1 MMTRRSGVR
10 SNDRTGNRHF
20 KAAAATLGLLAVL
33 ALRPVLVRG
42 EEKKQ
47 GLLGPWKATAELS
60 FVVTGG
66 NTATSAFSLGTSFNR
81 KWTNDS
87 LLFKSYILKSNST
100 TTIRTARGTETDF
113 NIIEAKVHRVVAE
126 NYLLAGQ
133 YDRRISKKLSGQAGL
148 SWDRNRFAGV
158 EDRVMFTTGFG
169 YALVEKARTQV
180 RTAAAM
186 TYTLRQYVGQNM
198 ASFAGLRFSI
208 LADQKILDS
217 SSVSTQF
224 VLDDNLK
231 RMDDWRFDWTNS
243 VSASIS
249 KSLALKIGLRML
261 YTHVP
266 ALQSL
271 ALFDL
276 EGLPTGLFVQ
286 VPLKNLDTV
295 MTTSI
300 VINF

>member
-1 MMTRRSGVR
+1 M
-10 SNDRTGNRHF
+10 DRTGKCRF
-20 KAAAATLGLLAVL
+20 KSAAALGLLAVL
-33 ALRPVLVRG
+33 AIWPGLVRG
-42 EEKKQ
+42 EENKK

-66 NTATSAFSLGTSFNR
+66 NTATSAFSLGTSFTR
-81 KWTNDS
+81 KWTNDT
-87 LLFKSYILKSNST
+87 LLFKSYILRSNST
-100 TTIRTARGTETDF
+100 MTIRTAQGTETDF
-113 NIIEAKVHRVVAE
+113 TIIEEKFERLVSE

-158 EDRVMFTTGFG
+158 DDRVMFTTGVG
-169 YALVEKARTQV
+169 YAWVEKARTQV

-186 TYTLRQYVGQNM
+186 TYTVRQYVGQDM
-198 ASFAGLRFSI
+198 ASFAGLRFSV
-208 LADQKILDS
+208 LADQKILDN

-224 VLDDNLK
+224 VFDDNLK
-231 RMDDWRFDWTNS
+231 RMKDWRFDWTNS

-249 KSLALKIGLRML
+249 KSLALKISLRMI
-261 YTHVP
+261 YTNVP

-276 EGLPTGLFVQ
+276 GGLPTDLFVQ
-286 VPLKNLDTV
+286 VPLKKLDTF

>member
-10 SNDRTGNRHF
+10 GKDRTGNRHIQ
-20 KAAAATLGLLAVL
+20 AAAALGLLAVL
-33 ALRPVLVRG
+33 AVSPLLVRG
-42 EEKKQ
+42 QEKKL

-66 NTATSAFSLGTSFNR
+66 NTSTSAFSLGTSFNR
-81 KWTNDS
+81 KWTNDA

-100 TTIRTARGTETDF
+100 TTTRTAQGTETDF
-113 NIIEAKVHRVVAE
+113 NIIEAKVHRLVAE

-169 YALVEKARTQV
+169 YAWVEKARTQI
-180 RTAAAM
+180 RTGGGL
-186 TYTLRQYVGQNM
+186 TYTLRQYVGQSM

-208 LADQKILDS
+208 LADRKILEN

-249 KSLALKIGLRML
+249 KSLALKISIRLL

-286 VPLKNLDTV
+286 VPLKNLDTL

>member
-1 MMTRRSGVR
+1 M
-10 SNDRTGNRHF
+10 NRLGKHHF
-20 KAAAATLGLLAVL
+20 IAAAALGLLAIL
-33 ALRPVLVRG
+33 AIRPVLVRG
-42 EEKKQ
+42 EEKKL

-100 TTIRTARGTETDF
+100 TTTRTARGTETDF
-113 NIIEAKVHRVVAE
+113 DIIEDKIHRLVAE

-133 YDRRISKKLSGQAGL
+133 YDRRISKKLSGQVGL

-158 EDRVMFTTGFG
+158 DDRVMFTTGLG
-169 YALVEKARTQV
+169 CAWVEKARTLV

-186 TYTLRQYVGQNM
+186 TYTLRQYVGQDM

-208 LADQKILDS
+208 LADQKILEN

-231 RMDDWRFDWTNS
+231 QMDDWRFDWTNS

-249 KSLALKIGLRML
+249 KSLALKISLRML

-286 VPLKNLDTV
+286 VPLKNLDTL

>member
-1 MMTRRSGVR
+1 M
-10 SNDRTGNRHF
+10 DRTGKRHF
-20 KAAAATLGLLAVL
+20 KAAAATLGLLACLVL
-33 ALRPVLVRG
+33 WPSLVRG

-66 NTATSAFSLGTSFNR
+66 NTTTSAFSLGTSFTR

-87 LLFKSYILKSNST
+87 LLFNSYILKSNST
-100 TTIRTARGTETDF
+100 TTTRTARGTETDF
-113 NIIEAKVHRVVAE
+113 DIIEEKINRLVSE

-133 YDRRISKKLSGQAGL
+133 YDRRISKNLSGQVGL

-158 EDRVMFTTGFG
+158 DDRVMLTTGFG
-169 YALVEKARTQV
+169 YAWVEKARTQV
-180 RTAAAM
+180 KTAAGM
-186 TYTLRQYVGQNM
+186 TYTLRQYVGQDM

-208 LADQKILDS
+208 LADQKILDN

-224 VLDDNLK
+224 VFDKNLK
-231 RMDDWRFDWTNS
+231 RMIDWRFDWTNS
-243 VSASIS
+243 VTASIS
-249 KSLALKIGLRML
+249 KSLALKMSLRMI
-261 YTHVP
+261 YTNVP

-276 EGLPTGLFVQ
+276 DGLPTGLFVS
-286 VPLKNLDTV
+286 VPLKELDTFL
-295 MTTSI
+295 TTSI

>member
-1 MMTRRSGVR
+1 MH
-10 SNDRTGNRHF
+10 RTENRHR
-20 KAAAATLGLLAVL
+20 KAAGATLALLAVL
-33 ALRPVLVRG
+33 ALRPALVRG
-42 EEKKQ
+42 QEKKQ

-66 NTATSAFSLGTSFNR
+66 NTSTSAFSLGTSFTR

-87 LLFKSYILKSNST
+87 LQFKSYILRSNST
-100 TTIRTARGTETDF
+100 LTTRTAQGTETDF
-113 NIIEAKVHRVVAE
+113 NIIEDKINRLVAE

-158 EDRVMFTTGFG
+158 DDRVMFSAGFG
-169 YALVEKARTQV
+169 YAWVEKARTQV
-180 RTAAAM
+180 KTAGGV
-186 TYTLRQYVGQNM
+186 TYTLRQYVGQEM
-198 ASFAGLRFSI
+198 ASFAGLRFSV

-224 VLDDNLK
+224 VFDDNLK

-249 KSLALKIGLRML
+249 KSLALKISLRML
-261 YTHVP
+261 YTNVP

>member
-1 MMTRRSGVR
+1 M
-10 SNDRTGNRHF
+10 NRIGKHDF
-20 KAAAATLGLLAVL
+20 AAVAALGLLAVL
-33 ALRPVLVRG
+33 LISPALLRG
-42 EEKKQ
+42 EEKKL

-66 NTATSAFSLGTSFNR
+66 NTATSAFSLGTSFTR
-81 KWTNDS
+81 KWTNDT

-100 TTIRTARGTETDF
+100 TTTRTARGTETDF
-113 NIIEAKVHRVVAE
+113 DIIEDKIHRLVAE

-133 YDRRISKKLSGQAGL
+133 YDRRISKKLSGQVGL

-158 EDRVMFTTGFG
+158 DDRVMFTAGLG
-169 YALVEKARTQV
+169 CALVDQARTQV

-186 TYTLRQYVGQNM
+186 TYTLRQYVGQDM
-198 ASFAGLRFSI
+198 ASFAGLRFSM
-208 LADQKILDS
+208 LADQKILEN

-224 VLDDNLK
+224 VWDDNLK
-231 RMDDWRFDWTNS
+231 RTDDWRFDWTNS

-249 KSLALKIGLRML
+249 KSLALKISLRLL

-276 EGLPTGLFVQ
+276 EGLPTGLSVQ
-286 VPLKNLDTV
+286 VPLKKLDTL

>member
-1 MMTRRSGVR
+1 M
-10 SNDRTGNRHF
+10 NRTGKHNYQ
-20 KAAAATLGLLAVL
+20 AAAALGLLAVL
-33 ALRPVLVRG
+33 AIWPVLVRG
-42 EEKKQ
+42 EEKKP

-66 NTATSAFSLGTSFNR
+66 NTTTSAFSLGTSFNR

-100 TTIRTARGTETDF
+100 TTTRTAQGTETDF
-113 NIIEAKVHRVVAE
+113 NIIEDKIHRLVAE

-133 YDRRISKKLSGQAGL
+133 YDRRISKKFSGQAGL

-158 EDRVMFTTGFG
+158 DDRVMFTSGLG
-169 YALVEKARTQV
+169 SAWVEKARTQV
-180 RTAAAM
+180 RTAAAV
-186 TYTLRQYVGQNM
+186 TYTLRQYVGQDM

-208 LADQKILDS
+208 LADQKILDN

-249 KSLALKIGLRML
+249 KSLALKISLRML
-261 YTHVP
+261 YTNVP

-276 EGLPTGLFVQ
+276 EGLPTGLFVH
-286 VPLKNLDTV
+286 VPLKSLDTL

>member
-1 MMTRRSGVR
+1 MDMHS
-10 SNDRTGNRHF
+10 TGNRHI
-20 KAAAATLGLLAVL
+20 KAAAATLGLQAVL
-33 ALRPVLVRG
+33 AIWPVLVRG
-42 EEKKQ
+42 EEKKP

-66 NTATSAFSLGTSFNR
+66 NTATSAFSLGTSFTR

-87 LLFKSYILKSNST
+87 LLFKSYILNSNST
-100 TTIRTARGTETDF
+100 TTTRTARGTETDF
-113 NIIEAKVHRVVAE
+113 DIIEEKIHRLVAQ
-126 NYLLAGQ
+126 NYLLSGQ
-133 YDRRISKKLSGQAGL
+133 YDRRISKKLSGQGGL

-158 EDRVMFTTGFG
+158 DDRVMFATGFG
-169 YALVEKARTQV
+169 YALVEKTRTQV
-180 RTAAAM
+180 RTAAGL
-186 TYTLRQYVGQNM
+186 TYTLRKYVGQDM

-208 LADQKILDS
+208 GADQKIREN

-249 KSLALKIGLRML
+249 KSLALKISLRLL
-261 YTHVP
+261 YTNVP

-276 EGLPTGLFVQ
+276 DGLSTGLFVQ
-286 VPLKNLDTV
+286 VPLRNLDTV

>member
-1 MMTRRSGVR
+1 M
-10 SNDRTGNRHF
+10 NRIEKHATIT
-20 KAAAATLGLLAVL
+20 AAAIGLLAIF
-33 ALRPVLVRG
+33 AISPALVRG
-42 EEKKQ
+42 EEKKP
-47 GLLGPWKATAELS
+47 GLLGPWAATAELS

-66 NTATSAFSLGTSFNR
+66 NTATSAFSLGTSFTR
-81 KWTNDS
+81 KWTNDT

-100 TTIRTARGTETDF
+100 TTTRTAQGTEIDF
-113 NIIEAKVHRVVAE
+113 DIIEDKIHRLVAE

-158 EDRVMFTTGFG
+158 DDRVMFTAGLG
-169 YALVEKARTQV
+169 CAWVEKTRTVV
-180 RTAAAM
+180 RTAAAV
-186 TYTLRQYVGQNM
+186 TYTLRQYVGQDM
-198 ASFAGLRFSI
+198 VSFAGLRLSM
-208 LADQKILDS
+208 LADQKILENS
-217 SSVSTQF
+217 SISTQF
-224 VLDDNLK
+224 VWDDSLNQ
-231 RMDDWRFDWTNS
+231 MDDWRFDWTNS
-243 VSASIS
+243 ASASIS
-249 KSLALKIGLRML
+249 KSLALKISLRLL

-286 VPLKNLDTV
+286 VPLKKLDTL

>member
-1 MMTRRSGVR
+1 MNM
-10 SNDRTGNRHF
+10 DRTGKCRF
-20 KAAAATLGLLAVL
+20 KSAAALGLLAVL
-33 ALRPVLVRG
+33 AIWPGLVRG
-42 EEKKQ
+42 EENKK

-66 NTATSAFSLGTSFNR
+66 NTATSAFSLGTSFTR
-81 KWTNDS
+81 KWTNDT
-87 LLFKSYILKSNST
+87 LLFKSYILRSNST
-100 TTIRTARGTETDF
+100 MTIRTAQGTETDF
-113 NIIEAKVHRVVAE
+113 TIIEEKFERLVSE

-158 EDRVMFTTGFG
+158 DDRVMFTTGVG
-169 YALVEKARTQV
+169 YAWVEKARTQV

-186 TYTLRQYVGQNM
+186 TYTVRQYVGQDM
-198 ASFAGLRFSI
+198 ASFAGLRFSV
-208 LADQKILDS
+208 LADQKILDN

-224 VLDDNLK
+224 VFDDNLK
-231 RMDDWRFDWTNS
+231 RMKDWRFDWTNS

-249 KSLALKIGLRML
+249 KSLALKISLRMI
-261 YTHVP
+261 YTNVP

-276 EGLPTGLFVQ
+276 GGLPTDLFVQ
-286 VPLKNLDTV
+286 VPLKKLDTF

>member
-1 MMTRRSGVR
+1 M
-10 SNDRTGNRHF
+10 DRTGKRRI
-20 KAAAATLGLLAVL
+20 KAAAALGLLACLVL
-33 ALRPVLVRG
+33 WPGFVRG
-42 EEKKQ
+42 EAKKQ
-47 GLLGPWKATAELS
+47 GLLGPWKAAAELS

-66 NTATSAFSLGTSFNR
+66 NTSTSAFSLGTSFTR

-87 LLFKSYILKSNST
+87 LLFKSYLLKSNST
-100 TTIRTARGTETDF
+100 TTTRTARGTETDF
-113 NIIEAKVHRVVAE
+113 DIIEEKIHRLVSE
-126 NYLLAGQ
+126 NYLLASQ
-133 YDRRISKKLSGQAGL
+133 YDRRISKNLSGQVGL

-158 EDRVMFTTGFG
+158 DDRVMFTTGFG
-169 YALVEKARTQV
+169 YAWVEKARTQV

-186 TYTLRQYVGQNM
+186 TYTLRQYVGQDM

-224 VLDDNLK
+224 VFDKNLK
-231 RMDDWRFDWTNS
+231 RMIDWRFDWTNS

-249 KSLALKIGLRML
+249 KSLALKISLRMF
-261 YTHVP
+261 YTNVP

-276 EGLPTGLFVQ
+276 GGLPTGLFVQ
-286 VPLKNLDTV
+286 VPLKKLDTFL
-295 MTTSI
+295 TTSI

>member
-1 MMTRRSGVR
+1 MDMHS
-10 SNDRTGNRHF
+10 TGNRHF
-20 KAAAATLGLLAVL
+20 RAAALCLLAVL
-33 ALRPVLVRG
+33 AFRPPLVRG
-42 EEKKQ
+42 QEKKP

-66 NTATSAFSLGTSFNR
+66 NTSTSAFSLGTSFTR

-100 TTIRTARGTETDF
+100 TTTRIARGTEADF
-113 NIIEAKVHRVVAE
+113 SIIEETIKRIVAE

-133 YDRRISKKLSGQAGL
+133 YDRRISKKFSGQVGL
-148 SWDRNRFAGV
+148 NWDRNRFAGV
-158 EDRVMFTTGFG
+158 DNRVMFTTGFG
-169 YALVEKARTQV
+169 YAWVEKAQTQV
-180 RTAAAM
+180 RTAASL
-186 TYTLRQYVGQNM
+186 TYTLRQYVGQDS

-208 LADQKILDS
+208 LADQKILDN

-224 VLDDNLK
+224 VIDDNLK

-249 KSLALKIGLRML
+249 KSLALKISLRML
-261 YTHVP
+261 YANVS
-266 ALQSL
+266 ALQNL

-286 VPLKNLDTV
+286 VPLKNLDAL

>member
-1 MMTRRSGVR
+1 MHS
-10 SNDRTGNRHF
+10 TGNRHI

-33 ALRPVLVRG
+33 AIWPVLVRG
-42 EEKKQ
+42 EEKKP

-66 NTATSAFSLGTSFNR
+66 NTATSAFSLGTSFAR

-87 LLFKSYILKSNST
+87 LLFKSYILNSNST
-100 TTIRTARGTETDF
+100 TTTRTARGTETDF
-113 NIIEAKVHRVVAE
+113 DIIEEKIHRLVAQ
-126 NYLLAGQ
+126 NYLLSGQ
-133 YDRRISKKLSGQAGL
+133 YDRRISKKLSGQGGL

-158 EDRVMFTTGFG
+158 DDRVMFATGFG
-169 YALVEKARTQV
+169 YAVVEKTRTQV
-180 RTAAAM
+180 RTAAGL
-186 TYTLRQYVGQNM
+186 TYTLRKYVGQDM

-208 LADQKILDS
+208 GADQKIREN

-249 KSLALKIGLRML
+249 KSLALKISLRLL
-261 YTHVP
+261 YTNVP

-276 EGLPTGLFVQ
+276 DGLSTGLFVQ